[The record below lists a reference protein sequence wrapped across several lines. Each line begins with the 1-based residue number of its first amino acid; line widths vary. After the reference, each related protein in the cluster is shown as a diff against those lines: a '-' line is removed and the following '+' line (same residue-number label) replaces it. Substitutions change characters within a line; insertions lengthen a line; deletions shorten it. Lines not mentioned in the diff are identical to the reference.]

1 MSVKVKVSVNVIVYL
16 FVFTFFF
23 LCGSLFRFSSASIV
37 ELHLRRRQTTLVVA
51 GSILQES
58 LDMILL
64 GSQFIALNESHVI
77 LKKAQLHPEK
87 IIELADF
94 LALSLQFT
102 FSLGTFRGFTC
113 QRSRDRPV
121 VRQSCGINVPALVY
135 LTSENYIHL

>member
-1 MSVKVKVSVNVIVYL
+1 MSVKVKVSISVKVVVNVYL

-23 LCGSLFRFSSASIV
+23 LCGSLFWFPCASIV
-37 ELHLRRRQTTLVVA
+37 ELHLRRRQTALIVA
-51 GSILQES
+51 SAILQEA

-64 GSQFIALNESHVI
+64 GSQFVALHESHAV
-77 LKKAQLHPEK
+77 LKIAQLHPEK

-113 QRSRDRPV
+113 QRSRDRAII
-121 VRQSCGINVPALVY
+121 G
-135 LTSENYIHL
+135 